1 MTKRAVLYARVST
14 DEQADKG
21 YSLPSQLDAMR
32 KYAAQQSF
40 EVVAE
45 FCDDY
50 SGATPIEFRPEGG
63 KAYTMLKSG
72 QADVIIA
79 YAIDRLVRPPEDGD
93 EWDMPIFIRGLAK
106 SGREIH
112 TCDRGQLKTDFASL
126 LIAMLGAKGAG
137 EERRKIIE
145 RTTRGRKWKAEAGK
159 VVGHGWAP
167 YGYRFEYAAIKANAR
182 PVVVGLVIVE
192 SEARI
197 VRLIFT
203 WYIRGDGER
212 PPMALRAIARELSM
226 LKVPTPGELRHG
238 IKRKRAN
245 CMWDA
250 ATVRLILKNETYA
263 GLWHYRKV
271 NRQKNH
277 SERRDLQEQ
286 ILVQV
291 SAIVDRDLWDAA
303 QKRLQYNQ
311 KMSLRNCQHQ
321 YLLRGMIRCACGAA
335 MQAQTVVSKD
345 GKYRDA
351 YYICTANP
359 HKHLQLEKP
368 CREPAVR
375 CEVAEEK
382 VWKHVY
388 DVLSNREKFKA
399 DLHRAQQSE
408 RDALAPK
415 QERLKIVNGLMADCL
430 KEADDLKA
438 KVKQLGGG
446 LVGQSLE
453 KDIHD
458 VEQHY
463 AELSKEHDD
472 LQAEIDAH
480 ESTEE
485 DLNDLEQFG
494 EDVTNGLENAT
505 FEDKRR
511 KLELLQ
517 AEVTVKQREA
527 KVHLKRLSAQTTS
540 S

>member
-1 MTKRAVLYARVST
+1 MAKRAILYARVST

-32 KYAAQQSF
+32 KYAAQQGF

-63 KAYTMLKSG
+63 KAYTMLKSS

-79 YAIDRLVRPPEDGD
+79 YTIDRFVRPPEDGD

-145 RTTRGRKWKAEAGK
+145 RTTRGRRWKAEAGK
-159 VVGHGWAP
+159 VVGHGWSP
-167 YGYRFEYAAIKANAR
+167 YGYRFEYVAVKPNAR

-203 WYIRGDGER
+203 WYVRGDGER

-226 LKVPTPGELRHG
+226 MKVPTPGELRQG

-245 CMWDA
+245 YMWDA

-271 NRQKNH
+271 NRQNNH

-291 SAIVDRDLWDAA
+291 SPIVDRDLWDAA
-303 QKRLQYNQ
+303 QARLQYNQ
-311 KMSLRNCQHQ
+311 KMSLRNCQHP

-335 MQAQTVVSKD
+335 MQAQNVVSKD
-345 GKYRDA
+345 GKYRYA

-359 HKHLQLEKP
+359 HKHVQLEKP
-368 CREPAVR
+368 CREPAAR
-375 CEVAEEK
+375 CEAVEEK
-382 VWKHVY
+382 VWEYVY
-388 DVLSNREKFKA
+388 NVFSNRDKFEA
-399 DLHRAQQSE
+399 DLRRAQQSE
-408 RDALAPK
+408 LDSLTPK
-415 QERLKIVNGLMADCL
+415 QERLKIVNELMADRL
-430 KEADDLKA
+430 KEADDLRA

-446 LVGQSLE
+446 LVGQGLE
-453 KDIHD
+453 KDVQE
-458 VEQHY
+458 VERHY
-463 AELSKEHDD
+463 AELSKEHDE
-472 LQAEIDAH
+472 LQAEIAAR
-480 ESTEE
+480 ELTEE
-485 DLNDLEQFG
+485 AVNSLEQFR
-494 EDVTNGLENAT
+494 EDMVAGLDNPT

-511 KLELLQ
+511 ALELLR
-517 AEVTVKQREA
+517 AEVTVKQRQA
-527 KVHLKRLSAQTTS
+527 TVRLKRFSVRTTNS
-540 S
+540 